1 MKKRRRCELRSH
13 RRRCLF
19 YALFFLEKS
28 KKSGKQNTGKKFKIP
43 GVLKK
48 HFSELSPRLSPT
60 AFSAAPFYV
69 KKLEKHRI
77 PCRNPVLFGC
87 GGRTRTYD
95 LRVMSPTSFQLLYSA
110 ILCTLSMLVH
120 YSMVKAECQALF
132 LRRSEDRRGEG
143 CGGAGRPR

>member
-1 MKKRRRCELRSH
+1 MKKRCRCELRSH

-19 YALFFLEKS
+19 YALFFLKKS

-43 GVLKK
+43 GFLKK
-48 HFSELSPRLSPT
+48 HFSKLSPRLSPT
-60 AFSAAPFYV
+60 AFSAALFCV

-77 PCRNPVLFGC
+77 SYRNPVFFGC

-110 ILCTLSMLVH
+110 IYAPLS
-120 YSMVKAECQALF
+120 CQCIVPHF
-132 LRRSEDRRGEG
+132 NVFVNPFSG
-143 CGGAGRPR
+143 